1 MAAAPELPYKPQQHE
16 ICQRISFKHS
26 NGWRP
31 VQYLSPN
38 FLTRFPL
45 AMSSAET
52 PEGLSWN
59 DVTGLFRRRDT
70 IPVTFIDE
78 DRLVEEVKLN
88 IFDKKAPYR
97 FRRAPLAG
105 VIQAGD

>member
-1 MAAAPELPYKPQQHE
+1 MAAVPELTYELQQHE
-16 ICQRISFKHS
+16 IRQRASFKRS
-26 NGWRP
+26 NGWGP

-52 PEGLSWN
+52 PEGISWN
-59 DVTGLFRRRDT
+59 DVTGLFRRRDA

-78 DRLVEEVKLN
+78 DRLVEEVRVKCFRQEN
-88 IFDKKAPYR
+88 AYR
-97 FRRAPLAG
+97 FRRASLAG
-105 VIQAGD
+105 VVQAGY

>member
-1 MAAAPELPYKPQQHE
+1 MAAVPELSYELQQHE
-16 ICQRISFKHS
+16 IRQRANFKRS
-26 NGWRP
+26 NGWGP

-52 PEGLSWN
+52 PEGISWN
-59 DVTGLFRRRDT
+59 DVTGLFRHRDA

-78 DRLVEEVKLN
+78 DRLVEEVRLN
-88 IFDKKAPYR
+88 V
-97 FRRAPLAG
+97 RRESG
-105 VIQAGD
+105 VGSPRKVRPT